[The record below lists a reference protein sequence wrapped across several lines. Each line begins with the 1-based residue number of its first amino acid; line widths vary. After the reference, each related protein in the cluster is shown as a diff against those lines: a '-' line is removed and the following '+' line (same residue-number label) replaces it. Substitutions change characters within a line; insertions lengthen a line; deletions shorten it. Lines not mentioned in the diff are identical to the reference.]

1 MATNQNEPKVKGLG
15 CLGFTV
21 FGLPLIIGFSLFILW
36 IGWYTWSSY
45 NKCVTADETVKSSWS
60 NVENAYQKRMDLIPN
75 IVATVKAYADHEQET
90 FTAVTEARAKA
101 SSINIDGDNLTE
113 ENIAA
118 FDAAQNE
125 LTGALSRLL
134 VSVEDYPTLQANQ
147 NFLKLQDEL
156 SVIETDI
163 NLRRD
168 QFNTTVKAYNV
179 LVLKFPRNIFAKMF
193 GFKERAYFKAKEG
206 ADSAPSVSDAFNQ

>member
-1 MATNQNEPKVKGLG
+1 MTKNQNEPKVKGLG

-21 FGLPLIIGFSLFILW
+21 FGLPLIIGLSIFVLW
-36 IGWYTWSSY
+36 IGWYAWSSY
-45 NKCVTADETVKSSWS
+45 NKCVTANETVKNSWS

-75 IVATVKAYADHEQET
+75 IVATVKGYAEHEQET

-118 FDAAQNE
+118 FDAAQDE

-134 VSVEDYPTLQANQ
+134 VSVEAYPQLQANQ
-147 NFLKLQDEL
+147 NFMDLQNELK
-156 SVIETDI
+156 VIEADI
-163 NLRRD
+163 IARRD
-168 QFNTTVKAYNV
+168 EFNTTVKAYNV
-179 LVLKFPRNIFAKMF
+179 LVLKFPRNLFAKMF
-193 GFKERAYFKAKEG
+193 GFNERSYFKAKEG
-206 ADSAPSVSDAFNQ
+206 AEDAPEVEF

>member
-1 MATNQNEPKVKGLG
+1 MANNTKEPKVKGVG

-21 FGLPLIIGFSLFILW
+21 FLLPLIIGLSLLVIW
-36 IGWYTWSSY
+36 VGWYAISSY
-45 NKCVTADETVKSSWS
+45 NKCVNANETVKNSWS
-60 NVENAYQKRMDLIPN
+60 NVENAYQKRLDLIPN
-75 IVATVKAYADHEQET
+75 LVATVQGYADHEQET

-134 VSVEDYPTLQANQ
+134 VSVEAYPQLMANQ
-147 NFLKLQDEL
+147 NFMDLQNELKA
-156 SVIETDI
+156 IEADI
-163 NLRRD
+163 IVRRD
-168 QFNTTVKAYNV
+168 EFNTTVKAYNI
-179 LVLKFPRNIFAKMF
+179 LVLKFPRNLFAKMF
-193 GFKERAYFKAKEG
+193 GFNERPYFKAKEG
-206 ADSAPSVSDAFNQ
+206 ADEAPVVKFD

>member
-1 MATNQNEPKVKGLG
+1 MTKNQNEPKVKGLG

-21 FGLPLIIGFSLFILW
+21 FGLPLIIGLSIFVLW
-36 IGWYTWSSY
+36 IGWYAWSSY
-45 NKCVTADETVKSSWS
+45 NKCVTANETVKNSWS

-75 IVATVKAYADHEQET
+75 IVATVKGYAEHEQET

-118 FDAAQNE
+118 FDAAQDE

-134 VSVEDYPTLQANQ
+134 VSVEAYPQLQANQ
-147 NFLKLQDEL
+147 NFMDLQNELK
-156 SVIETDI
+156 VIEADI
-163 NLRRD
+163 IARRD
-168 QFNTTVKAYNV
+168 EFNTTVKAYNV
-179 LVLKFPRNIFAKMF
+179 LVLKFPRNLFAKMF
-193 GFKERAYFKAKEG
+193 GFNERSYFKAKEG
-206 ADSAPSVSDAFNQ
+206 AEDAPKVEF

>member
-1 MATNQNEPKVKGLG
+1 MTKNQNEPKVKGLG

-21 FGLPLIIGFSLFILW
+21 FGLPLIIGLSIFILW
-36 IGWYTWSSY
+36 IGWYAWSSY
-45 NKCVTADETVKSSWS
+45 NKCVTANETVKNSWS

-75 IVATVKAYADHEQET
+75 IVATVKGYAEHEQET

-118 FDAAQNE
+118 FDAAQDE

-134 VSVEDYPTLQANQ
+134 VSVEAYPQLQANQ
-147 NFLKLQDEL
+147 NFMDLQNELK
-156 SVIETDI
+156 VIEADI
-163 NLRRD
+163 IARRD
-168 QFNTTVKAYNV
+168 EFNTTVKAYNV
-179 LVLKFPRNIFAKMF
+179 LVLKFPRNLFAKMF
-193 GFKERAYFKAKEG
+193 GFKERSYFKAKEG
-206 ADSAPSVSDAFNQ
+206 AEDAPKVEF